1 MRHSNITPADVRAM
15 AKKQE
20 EKIKENIR
28 KGICPMCEDK
38 PYNPHLD
45 PKVCLDCYN
54 EEMDIG
60 CSVGGCTRGHYG
72 NYGGFPYCN
81 IHLANTVHEA
91 YERYLI
97 DKSKLQDLQ
106 HTLALMEKS
115 KDISAQELNK
125 NPEKM
130 TDGECEMVNKY
141 FKILNLKRKVEA
153 AKGEIRNTIE
163 SKDVFPEE
171 YEVIG

>member
-1 MRHSNITPADVRAM
+1 MRHKHTTPADARAM
-15 AKKQE
+15 AKEQK
-20 EKIKENIR
+20 EKTKKNIR

-38 PYNPHLD
+38 PYNPHLN

-54 EEMDIG
+54 EEIDIG

-72 NYGGFPYCN
+72 NYGGFSYCN
-81 IHLANTVHEA
+81 VHLADTVYEA

-115 KDISAQELNK
+115 KDISAQELDK
-125 NPEKM
+125 HTEKM
-130 TDGECEMVNKY
+130 TDDEREMVNKY
-141 FKILNLKRKVEA
+141 FKILNLKRKVEPV
-153 AKGEIRNTIE
+153 KREIRDTIE

-171 YEVIG
+171 YKIIG